1 MKFRKVPSTSLLVTL
16 LQWLVGWWWGAVIK
30 VARFTSVLLVLP
42 TLPPSPHNIVQFV
55 CCIRYLFLCFKQK
68 SKPGWALSTTRY
80 CPVVSSTFRPNVC
93 CVRYHAG
100 IGISRCLF
108 MQPRDVLSF
117 IFDWIFYWNFNNFNK
132 ESLKA
137 CICKLPL
144 VKVLQRKCQICPVQK
159 CFFVFIF
166 SYQDYL
172 QRLKSFQTSNVL
184 KMN

>member
-1 MKFRKVPSTSLLVTL
+1 M
-16 LQWLVGWWWGAVIK
+16 G
-30 VARFTSVLLVLP
+30 
-42 TLPPSPHNIVQFV
+42 
-55 CCIRYLFLCFKQK
+55 
-68 SKPGWALSTTRY
+68 
-80 CPVVSSTFRPNVC
+80 TFNNEVFYNVC
-93 CVRYHAG
+93 GVRYHAG
-100 IGISRCLF
+100 IGISRYIF
-108 MQPRDVLSF
+108 IQPRDVLSF

-172 QRLKSFQTSNVL
+172 LSSKTKKFPNIKRFKNELILHILLPFKTKTTEQSSPPCLVSPT
-184 KMN
+184 